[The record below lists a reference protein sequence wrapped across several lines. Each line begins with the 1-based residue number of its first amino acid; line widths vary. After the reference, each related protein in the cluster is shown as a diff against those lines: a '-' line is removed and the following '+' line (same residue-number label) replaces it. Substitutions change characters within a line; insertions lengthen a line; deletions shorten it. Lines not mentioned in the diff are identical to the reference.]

1 MLTEQVLSRL
11 SRINDVGDATAV
23 GVVLEQQT
31 GAGNA
36 AITVPAG
43 QVFLIDTVVVQADT
57 APAGIAAAFAASPGL
72 GTYGIRIDDA
82 AGSAQSNI
90 EFLAFRRWQQT
101 FVPENSP
108 NWRNAPPGN
117 VVVWQPKYPIPVPQG
132 WSIKNLVGGEW
143 ANQIAVYGKF
153 LSMEGARTAGYDVNT
168 SSTDANRR
176 YGVTSFSPPTAETTQ
191 IAGRTGKS
199 LRILDV
205 YVRMQPE
212 TGGATNKITLR
223 QTDDR
228 VIFSWTNNNPSD
240 LLELKFSPD
249 IFLKSGVGLESVA
262 TIAGTGSIVIVYE
275 FVDDNEVPG
284 DHWWG
289 YVEPDLPT
297 PTVSKVGTFSNAPVI
312 GTRLVCYY
320 PGLDSTKTSPTKGC
334 QHIVRGYTFSIQ
346 KDTTAVPDQ
355 TICCL
360 SSGTAQ
366 GTIKFT
372 AIGVTSQSNVQISPV
387 FTSTAHDQCVFGA
400 VDNVNIP
407 CKKDDG
413 SIWVDTMAVGVASGV
428 LSAATTPTTTDVD
441 MDEWSWTVWGR
452 TIPGKFSDPSNRG
465 A

>member
-57 APAGIAAAFAASPGL
+57 TPAGLNAAFAASPGL
-72 GTYGIRIDDA
+72 GTYGLTLNDA
-82 AGSAQSNI
+82 AGTAQSNI

-117 VVVWQPKYPIPVPQG
+117 VIVWQPKYPIPVPQG
-132 WSIKNLVGGEW
+132 WSVQNLVGGEW
-143 ANQIAVYGKF
+143 GNQVAVYGKTV
-153 LSMEGARTAGYDVNT
+153 SMEGARTAGYDVNT
-168 SSTDANRR
+168 STTDANRR
-176 YGVTSFSPPTAETTQ
+176 YGVTSFSPPTAETTH
-191 IAGRTGKS
+191 ITGRTGKS

-212 TGGATNKITLR
+212 VGGTTNKITLR

-249 IFLKSGVGLESVA
+249 IFLKSGVGLETVA
-262 TIAGTGSIVIVYE
+262 TVAGASSVVIVYE
-275 FVDDNEVPG
+275 FVDDNEVPS

-297 PTVSKVGTFSNAPVI
+297 PSVALVGSNQSRAISTVLT
-312 GTRLVCYY
+312 CYY

-346 KDTTAVPDQ
+346 KDTTVSPDQ

-360 SSGTAQ
+360 SNGSAG
-366 GTIKFT
+366 GSIKFT
-372 AIGVTSQSNVQISPV
+372 INGITSQSNAQISPT
-387 FTSTAHDQCVFGA
+387 FTSAAHDQCVFGA
-400 VDNVNIP
+400 VDNINIP
-407 CKKDDG
+407 CKKDNG
-413 SIWVDTMAVGVASGV
+413 SIWVDSMALGQATGVGT
-428 LSAATTPTTTDVD
+428 AANTPQATDVD
-441 MDEWSWTVWGR
+441 IDEWSWTVWGR
-452 TIPGKFSDPSNRG
+452 TIPNKFSDPSNRG